1 MRRRR
6 AAEGEPL
13 TMSVVRI
20 SDGPLRGVLLETRRR
35 GPVARLRAATRALLR
50 RRRVGQV
57 APLPPA

>member
-1 MRRRR
+1 
-6 AAEGEPL
+6 
-13 TMSVVRI
+13 MSVVRI

-35 GPVARLRAATRALLR
+35 GLAARLRATTRSLLR